1 MNLESLGKI
10 YSFNLGVR
18 PTERVLV
25 FTDRVTKK
33 EKESISNEELKRR
46 NSLVDIAKAAAEVGR
61 EYAKEVVYM
70 EYPSRGGPAIEP
82 PEKIWRAAFGEKI
95 TDSLI
100 REQIL
105 KAILKKK
112 IDEDG
117 IERAAEIIRKNP
129 VRAVN
134 AVIALSNYSTSHTI
148 FRKLLTLEAGAR
160 YASMPLFDAAMLEG
174 PMGVNYKEMKKRSH
188 LVEAALKKA
197 AWIEVKAPNGTRLSF
212 ERGKRLVEED
222 TGDLRRPGSFGNL
235 PAGEVYLA
243 PVEGTADGRL
253 VLEWA
258 ATRKLENPV
267 TLVIEN
273 GMVVLVKGSE
283 PFVNELYQRFKA
295 SPLNAN
301 VAELGIGTNDMAK
314 RPDNILESEKIA
326 GTAHIALGDNSTFG
340 GKTKAPFH
348 QDFVLFKP
356 TVTLFTKRGEKIIL
370 LNKGRLEV

>member
-1 MNLESLGKI
+1 MNLDSLKKI
-10 YSFNLGVR
+10 YSFNLSVK

-33 EKESISNEELKRR
+33 EKESISNEELERR
-46 NSLVDIAKAAAEVGR
+46 NFLVDIAKAAAKTGR
-61 EYAKEVVYM
+61 EYAKEVAYV
-70 EYPSRGGPAIEP
+70 EYPSRGGHAIEP
-82 PEKIWRAAFGEKI
+82 PEKLWRAAFGEKAI
-95 TDSLI
+95 NTLI
-100 REQIL
+100 REKIL
-105 KAILKKK
+105 QDILKKK
-112 IDEDG
+112 IDEKG
-117 IERAAEIIRKNP
+117 LERAAVRKNAKK
-129 VRAVN
+129 AVG

-148 FRKLLTLEAGAR
+148 FRRLLTVHAGAR

-174 PMGVNYKEMKKRSH
+174 PMGVDYKEMKKRSR
-188 LVEAALKKA
+188 LVAAALKKA
-197 AWIEVKAPNGTRLSF
+197 ARIEVKAPNGTRISF
-212 ERGKRLVEED
+212 ERGNRIVEED

-243 PVEGTADGRL
+243 PVEGTAQGKL

-258 ATRKLENPV
+258 ATRKLKRPL

-273 GMVVLVKGSE
+273 GMVKLIRGNE
-283 PFVNELYQRFKA
+283 PFVDELHARFES

-301 VAELGIGTNDMAK
+301 IAELGIGTNDRAK
-314 RPDNILESEKIA
+314 RPDNILESEKIL

-348 QDFVLFKP
+348 HDFVLFKP

-370 LNKGRLEV
+370 LNIGKLEV